1 MSFIRCLLRKFP
13 VIDYQTLD
21 RMRTTFIL
29 SVTWFQFPP
38 INRGRIASFTPMVFP
53 TWPLFQQRLL
63 NRTVDVCGSSMPLTA
78 RPWLDTGFFHPF
90 LKMIPVFIDYCW
102 ISTVEIAFM
111 LPPRGYPRSF
121 NRYYIN
127 RHHTMYSYACKKFD
141 PAGVIRIL
149 VCEHS
154 CWVIWVEYLCFSFPM
169 YLLLWANH
177 QHVINIHL
185 HVEKLSVR
193 DIPYSF
199 FFPRPYT
206 TIIVQCFTTFWPG
219 NVV

>member
-1 MSFIRCLLRKFP
+1 MSTEVPCYWLLGLDWIRATFTLCTTRFRYLSIITGFLWWK
-13 VIDYQTLD
+13 QTLYNPQA
-21 RMRTTFIL
+21 FPLIL
-29 SVTWFQFPP
+29 QLLLYNIVTIQ
-38 INRGRIASFTPMVFP
+38 
-53 TWPLFQQRLL
+53 
-63 NRTVDVCGSSMPLTA
+63 SSNA
-78 RPWLDTGFFHPF
+78 
-90 LKMIPVFIDYCW
+90 Y
-102 ISTVEIAFM
+102 
-111 LPPRGYPRSF
+111 
-121 NRYYIN
+121 
-127 RHHTMYSYACKKFD
+127 KKFD
-141 PAGVIRIL
+141 PTGSFRIF